1 MHFGIGI
8 SIEPYSLMFRNNF
21 KIAFRNLL
29 RNKAFSIINISG
41 LAIGM
46 ASAILI
52 LLWVQN
58 EMSHDRFHE
67 KNDRLY
73 QVWSNDKINGTIRSL
88 TYTPEIM
95 APSLKTDFP
104 EIEDVTRVRW
114 TKNLLA
120 VNDDNKLLSTGAVVD
135 PGFLTMFSFPLLEG
149 NSKTVFNDPHSIVIT
164 RKLAKKLFG
173 DADPVGKIVRMGNTE
188 RFTVSGILKD
198 LPNNTQFDFIE
209 YLLGYQLQTQQGNI
223 DKDWTNI
230 SIPTFVLLKP
240 NSKAEQLNEKLKK
253 IIPSHTN
260 GAQKT
265 EEFVYPVS
273 KLWLYS
279 NFENG
284 KAVGG
289 RIERVKTFG
298 IIAVFILLIACINFM
313 NLSTAKSEKRAREV
327 GIRKVS
333 GARKGSLVTQ
343 FFAESILM
351 AFIAGIIALFIV
363 QLGLPAFN
371 QLVQKEL
378 FLDYSNMYF
387 WFGIIAFILFTGI
400 LAGSYPAFFLSAFQ
414 PAAVLKGAFK
424 QANALITPRKVMVV
438 LQFTFAVLLII
449 CTIVVTQQVKY
460 AQGRNAGYNR
470 DQLIYVY
477 QNDEKKGHHS
487 MIRSELLNSG
497 AAIAISCVQSPLTQN
512 WSSGIGLK
520 WEGKDPNTVV
530 QINRYTED
538 GDLVKTAGLQ
548 LIAGRDID
556 VRKYATDSTAC
567 IINETALRLMGFKD
581 PVGQI
586 IYDEPVNWHVIGV
599 IKDFVQESPY
609 EPIKPLIIRGPKEW
623 TSTML
628 VKLNSSHTTAA
639 NLAKVE
645 QVLKKYDPVY
655 PFEYTF
661 ADEDYA
667 HKFADEQLAGTLAS
681 LFAVLTIFISC
692 LGLFGLST
700 YMAENRIKEIGVRKV
715 LGASVASISSL
726 LSKDFVKLVI
736 VGIVIASPVAWFVMN
751 KWLQQYNYR
760 IAISFTTF
768 IIAGLLAIFIALV
781 TVSFQS
787 IKAALTNPV
796 KSLRRE

>member
-1 MHFGIGI
+1 
-8 SIEPYSLMFRNNF
+8 MFQNNF

-58 EMSHDRFHE
+58 EISHDRFHE
-67 KNDRLY
+67 KKDRLY

-104 EIEDVTRVRW
+104 EIEEVTRVRS
-114 TKNLLA
+114 TRNLLT
-120 VNDDNKLLSTGAVVD
+120 VNGDKKLLSTGAVVD

-149 NSKTVFNDPHSIVIT
+149 NSRTVFNDPHSIVIT
-164 RKLAKKLFG
+164 RKLARKLFG
-173 DADPVGKIVRMGNTE
+173 DADPAGKIVRMGNTE
-188 RFTVSGILKD
+188 NFTVSGILKD

-209 YLLGYQLQTQQGNI
+209 YLLGYELQTQQGNI

-230 SIPTFVLLKP
+230 SISTFVLLKP
-240 NSKAEQLNEKLKK
+240 NSKAEQLNDKLKA
-253 IIPSHTN
+253 IIPSHSN
-260 GAQKT
+260 GTQKT

-273 KLWLYS
+273 QLWLYS
-279 NFENG
+279 NFVNG

-289 RIERVKTFG
+289 RIDRVRTFS

-313 NLSTAKSEKRAREV
+313 NLSTAKSEKRAKEV
-327 GIRKVS
+327 GIRKVA
-333 GARKGSLVTQ
+333 GAGKRSLVMQ
-343 FFAESILM
+343 FLAESVLT
-351 AFIAGIIALFIV
+351 AFIAGIIALIMV

-378 FLDYSNMYF
+378 FLNYANRYF
-387 WFGIIAFILFTGI
+387 WFGAIAFILFTGF

-414 PAAVLKGAFK
+414 PASVLKGAFK
-424 QANALITPRKVMVV
+424 KANALITPRKIMVV

-449 CTIVVTQQVKY
+449 CTIVVTEQVKY
-460 AQGRNAGYNR
+460 AQGRSTGYNR
-470 DQLIYVY
+470 DQLIHIY
-477 QNDEKKGHHS
+477 QNDEMKRNYS
-487 MIRSELLNSG
+487 MIKNELLNSG
-497 AAIAISCVQSPLTQN
+497 VAIAVSAVQSPLTQN
-512 WSSGIGLK
+512 WSSGIGLN
-520 WEGKDPNTVV
+520 WAGKDPNAVI

-556 VRKYATDSTAC
+556 VKTYPTDSTAC
-567 IINETALRLMGFKD
+567 IINETALKLMGFKD
-581 PVGQI
+581 PIGQN
-586 IYDEPVNWHVIGV
+586 IYDDPVNWHVVGV

-609 EPIKPLIIRGPKEW
+609 APIKPMIIRGPKEW
-623 TSTML
+623 TSTVL
-628 VKLNSSHTTAA
+628 VKLNSSNSTAV
-639 NLAKVE
+639 NLAKLE

-655 PFEYTF
+655 PVEYTF
-661 ADEDYA
+661 ADEEYA
-667 HKFADEQLAGTLAS
+667 HKFAEEQLAGTLAS
-681 LFAVLTIFISC
+681 LFAALTIFISC

-715 LGASVASISSL
+715 LGASVAGITSL
-726 LSKDFVKLVI
+726 LSKDFVKLVLI
-736 VGIVIASPVAWFVMN
+736 AIVIASPVAWFVMN
-751 KWLQQYNYR
+751 KWLQQYDYR
-760 IAISFTTF
+760 IAIGYATF
-768 IIAGLLAIFIALV
+768 IIAGLLAVFIALV
-781 TVSFQS
+781 TVSFQA
-787 IKAALTNPV
+787 IKAALANPV
-796 KSLRRE
+796 KSLRAE

>member
-1 MHFGIGI
+1 M
-8 SIEPYSLMFRNNF
+8 LKNNF

-58 EMSHDRFHE
+58 EISHDRFHE
-67 KNDRLY
+67 KNNRLY
-73 QVWSNDKINGTIRSL
+73 QVWSNDKINGNIRSL

-95 APSLKTDFP
+95 APSLKTDYP

-114 TKNLLA
+114 TRNLLV
-120 VNDDNKLLSTGAVVD
+120 VNGDKKLLSTGAVVD
-135 PGFLTMFSFPLLEG
+135 PGFLTMFSFPLLQG
-149 NSKTVFNDPHSIVIT
+149 NSETVFDDPHSIVIT
-164 RKLAKKLFG
+164 RKLAIKLFG
-173 DADPVGKIVRMGNTE
+173 DADPAGKIVRMGNTE
-188 RFTVSGILKD
+188 NFTVTGILKD

-240 NSKAEQLNEKLKK
+240 NSNPEQLNEKLKK
-253 IIPSHTN
+253 IIPGHTN

-284 KAVGG
+284 RPVGG
-289 RIERVKTFG
+289 RIERVRVFG
-298 IIAVFILLIACINFM
+298 IIALFILLIACINFM

-327 GIRKVS
+327 GIRKVA
-333 GARKGSLVTQ
+333 GAGKRSLVTQ
-343 FFAESILM
+343 FFAESVLM
-351 AFIAGIIALFIV
+351 AFIAGIIALIIV

-371 QLVQKEL
+371 QLVRKEL
-378 FLDYSNMYF
+378 FLDYSNLYF
-387 WFGIIAFILFTGI
+387 WLGVTAFILFTGI

-414 PAAVLKGAFK
+414 PASVLKGAFK
-424 QANALITPRKVMVV
+424 QPNALITPRKILVV

-449 CTIVVTQQVKY
+449 CTMVVTQQVKY

-470 DQLIYVY
+470 DQLIYIN
-477 QNDEKKGHHS
+477 QNDEMKRKYS
-487 MIRSELLNSG
+487 VIKDELLNSG
-497 AAIAISCVQSPLTQN
+497 AATAISGVQSPLTQN
-512 WSSGIGLK
+512 WSSGIGLN
-520 WEGKDPNTVV
+520 WAGKDPNSVI

-538 GDLVKTAGLQ
+538 GDLVKAAGLQ

-556 VRKYATDSTAC
+556 VKKYATDSTAC
-567 IINETALRLMGFKD
+567 LINETALKLMGFKE
-581 PVGQI
+581 PIGQI
-586 IYDEPVNWHVIGV
+586 IYDDPVNWHVIGV
-599 IKDFVQESPY
+599 IRDFVQESPY
-609 EPIKPLIIRGPKEW
+609 EPVKPLIIRGPKEW
-623 TSTML
+623 TGTML
-628 VKLNSSHTTAA
+628 VKLNSGNTTAA

-655 PFEYTF
+655 PFEYSF
-661 ADEDYA
+661 ADEEYA
-667 HKFADEQLAGTLAS
+667 HKFADEQLAGVLAS
-681 LFAVLTIFISC
+681 LFAGLTIFISC
-692 LGLFGLST
+692 LGLFGLSI

-715 LGASVASISSL
+715 LGASVAGISSL

-736 VGIVIASPVAWFVMN
+736 IGIVIASPVAWFVMN
-751 KWLQQYNYR
+751 KWLQQYEYR
-760 IAISFTTF
+760 IAISWTTF
-768 IIAGLLAIFIALV
+768 VIAGLLAICIALI

-787 IKAALTNPV
+787 IKAALANPV
-796 KSLRRE
+796 KSLRTE

>member
-1 MHFGIGI
+1 
-8 SIEPYSLMFRNNF
+8 MFQNNF

-104 EIEDVTRVRW
+104 EIEEVSRVRW
-114 TKNLLA
+114 TKNLLT
-120 VNDDNKLLSTGAVVD
+120 VNGDKKLLSIGAVVD

-149 NSKTVFNDPHSIVIT
+149 NREAVFNDPHSIVIT

-173 DADPVGKIVRMGNTE
+173 DADPTGKIVRMGNTE
-188 RFTVSGILKD
+188 NFTVSGILKD

-209 YLLGYQLQTQQGNI
+209 YLLGYELQTQQGNI

-240 NSKAEQLNEKLKK
+240 NSKAEQLNDKLKA
-253 IIPSHTN
+253 IISNHTN

-265 EEFVYPVS
+265 EEFIYPVS

-279 NFENG
+279 NFVNG

-289 RIERVKTFG
+289 RIERVKTFS

-313 NLSTAKSEKRAREV
+313 NLSTAKSEKRAKEV
-327 GIRKVS
+327 GIRKVA
-333 GARKGSLVTQ
+333 GAGKRSLVMQ
-343 FFAESILM
+343 FLAESVLT
-351 AFIAGIIALFIV
+351 AFIAGIIALVIV

-378 FLDYSNMYF
+378 FLNYANSYF
-387 WFGIIAFILFTGI
+387 WLGAIAFILFTGI

-414 PAAVLKGAFK
+414 PASVLKGAFK
-424 QANALITPRKVMVV
+424 KANALITPRKILVV

-460 AQGRNAGYNR
+460 AQGRNVGYSR
-470 DQLIYVY
+470 DQLIHVY
-477 QNDEKKGHHS
+477 QNDEKKKNYS
-487 MIRSELLNSG
+487 LIKNELLNTG
-497 AAIAISCVQSPLTQN
+497 AAIAVSCVQSPLTQN
-512 WSSGIGLK
+512 WSSGIGLN
-520 WEGKDPNTVV
+520 WAGKDPNAVI

-548 LIAGRDID
+548 LITGRDID
-556 VRKYATDSTAC
+556 VNKYPTDSTAC
-567 IINETALRLMGFKD
+567 IINETAYKLMGFKD
-581 PVGQI
+581 AIGQI
-586 IYDEPVNWHVIGV
+586 IYDDPVNWHVIGV

-628 VKLNSSHTTAA
+628 IKLNGSNSTAA
-639 NLAKVE
+639 NLAKLE

-655 PFEYTF
+655 PVEYAF
-661 ADEDYA
+661 ADEEYA
-667 HKFADEQLAGTLAS
+667 TKFADEQLAGTLAS
-681 LFAVLTIFISC
+681 LFAALTIFISC

-715 LGASVASISSL
+715 LGASVAGISSL
-726 LSKDFVKLVI
+726 LSKDFVKLVFI
-736 VGIVIASPVAWFVMN
+736 AIVIASPVAWFVMN
-751 KWLQQYNYR
+751 KWLQQYDYR
-760 IAISFTTF
+760 IAIGYTTF
-768 IIAGLLAIFIALV
+768 IIAGSLAVFIALV

-787 IKAALTNPV
+787 IKAALANPV
-796 KSLRRE
+796 KSLRAE